1 MRKLTIVF
9 HHAGGGHQSAAD
21 ALKATLAGQEHPW
34 DVSLLDIQE
43 LLDPLDLL
51 RRATGLRIQ
60 DTYNLI
66 LRKGWTRFTPQLL
79 VILQGTIR
87 LYHSPIVRAL
97 RAYWAQHPADLV
109 LSVIPHFN
117 REIAESLRPV
127 GIRTPREIPIW
138 PSQAGRDALKA
149 QPSAAKAASMA
160 GANGTAEAVPYPKL
174 SGNEPNQRILNSRTL
189 GTETA
194 ITKPPFVTLITDLA
208 DYPPHF
214 WIEPESEYII
224 VGSERARQQA
234 LTIGH
239 PADHIFQTSG
249 MILKPRF
256 YEKTTVDRVAERT
269 RLGLE
274 PDCPTGIVLFGGY
287 GSKVMVD
294 ITRKLN
300 EAGGGVQIILICG
313 HNQKLA
319 AELKNLRTRKP
330 VLVVG
335 FAQNV
340 EYYMALADF
349 FIGKPGPGSISEAL
363 QFHLPVIVECNS
375 KTLPQERYNAEWVT
389 EKGFGIVVPSFKN
402 IAPAVQRL
410 LESATFNAFRMKAN
424 EYSNRALFEVPIILE
439 ECAPHTAATIQPQA
453 AVLI

>member
-21 ALKATLAGQEHPW
+21 ALKATLSSQEHPW

-43 LLDPLDLL
+43 LLDPLDLI

-79 VILQGTIR
+79 VILQATIR
-87 LYHSPIVRAL
+87 LYHSPIVKAL
-97 RAYWAQHPADLV
+97 RTYWEQHPTDLV
-109 LSVIPHFN
+109 LSVIPHFD
-117 REIAESLRPV
+117 REIADSLRPV
-127 GIRTPREIPIW
+127 FTKTPATRT
-138 PSQAGRDALKA
+138 
-149 QPSAAKAASMA
+149 
-160 GANGTAEAVPYPKL
+160 
-174 SGNEPNQRILNSRTL
+174 
-189 GTETA
+189 
-194 ITKPPFVTLITDLA
+194 PFVTLITDLA

-214 WIEPESEYII
+214 WIERESEYII
-224 VGSERARQQA
+224 VGTERARQQA

-239 PADHIFQTSG
+239 DADHIFQTSG

-256 YEKTTVDRVAERT
+256 YEKTTVDRVAERKH
-269 RLGLE
+269 LGLE

-287 GSKVMVD
+287 GSKVMVN

-300 EAGGGVQIILICG
+300 ESGNGVQLILICG

-319 AELKNLRTRKP
+319 AELKNLPTRKP
-330 VLVVG
+330 ALVVG

-375 KTLPQERYNAEWVT
+375 RTLPQERYNAEWVT
-389 EKGFGIVVPSFKN
+389 EKGYGIVVPSFKE

-410 LESATFNAFRMKAN
+410 LDHATFDDFRRQVN
-424 EYSNRALFEVPIILE
+424 QYSNQALFEVPAILE
-439 ECAPHTAATIQPQA
+439 KCAPPTAAPIQPQE
-453 AVLI
+453 AV

>member
-1 MRKLTIVF
+1 MTIGELLRKLTIVF
-9 HHAGGGHQSAAD
+9 HHAGGGHQSAAE
-21 ALKATLAGQEHPW
+21 ALRDTLTQQEHPW
-34 DVSLLDIQE
+34 EVTLLDIQE
-43 LLDPLDLL
+43 LLDPLDLI

-79 VILQGTIR
+79 VVLQGTIR
-87 LYHSPIVRAL
+87 AYHSPIVKAL

-117 REIAESLRPV
+117 REIADSLR
-127 GIRTPREIPIW
+127 T
-138 PSQAGRDALKA
+138 DD
-149 QPSAAKAASMA
+149 
-160 GANGTAEAVPYPKL
+160 
-174 SGNEPNQRILNSRTL
+174 
-189 GTETA
+189 
-194 ITKPPFVTLITDLA
+194 TKTPFVTLITDLA

-214 WIEPESEYII
+214 WIERESEYII
-224 VGSERARQQA
+224 VGTDRARQQA

-239 PADHIFQTSG
+239 SADHIFQTSG

-256 YEKTTVDRVAERT
+256 YQKTTVDREAERK

-274 PDCPTGIVLFGGY
+274 PDCPTGIVLFGGH
-287 GSKVMVD
+287 GSQVMVD
-294 ITRKLN
+294 IARKLN
-300 EAGGGVQIILICG
+300 HGGSGVQLILICG

-319 AELKNLRTRKP
+319 AELKKLPTRKP
-330 VLVVG
+330 VAVVG

-389 EKGFGIVVPSFKN
+389 ENGYGIVVPTFKQ
-402 IAPAVQRL
+402 IVPAVQRL
-410 LESATFNAFRMKAN
+410 LAERDL
-424 EYSNRALFEVPIILE
+424 R
-439 ECAPHTAATIQPQA
+439 
-453 AVLI
+453 

>member
-1 MRKLTIVF
+1 MPAKMTIGDILRKLTIVF
-9 HHAGGGHQSAAD
+9 HHAGGGHQSAAE
-21 ALKATLAGQEHPW
+21 ALRDTLTQQENPW
-34 DVSLLDIQE
+34 EVTLLDIQE
-43 LLDPLDLL
+43 LLDPLDLI

-79 VILQGTIR
+79 VVLQGTIR
-87 LYHSPIVRAL
+87 AYHSPIVKAL

-117 REIAESLRPV
+117 REIADSLR
-127 GIRTPREIPIW
+127 T
-138 PSQAGRDALKA
+138 DD
-149 QPSAAKAASMA
+149 
-160 GANGTAEAVPYPKL
+160 
-174 SGNEPNQRILNSRTL
+174 
-189 GTETA
+189 
-194 ITKPPFVTLITDLA
+194 TKTPFVTLITDLA

-214 WIEPESEYII
+214 WIERESEYII
-224 VGSERARQQA
+224 VGTERARQQA

-239 PADHIFQTSG
+239 SADHIFQTSG

-256 YEKTTVDRVAERT
+256 YEKTTVDREAERK

-274 PDCPTGIVLFGGY
+274 PDCPTGIVLFGGH
-287 GSKVMVD
+287 GSQVMVD
-294 ITRKLN
+294 IARKLN
-300 EAGGGVQIILICG
+300 QAGSGVQLILICG

-319 AELKNLRTRKP
+319 AELKKLPTRKP
-330 VLVVG
+330 IAVVG

-389 EKGFGIVVPSFKN
+389 ENGYGIVVPSFKTN
-402 IAPAVQRL
+402 CARRSAPACRARL
-410 LESATFNAFRMKAN
+410 TMNFVGRPTNI
-424 EYSNRALFEVPIILE
+424 PIERCLK
-439 ECAPHTAATIQPQA
+439 CR
-453 AVLI
+453 

>member
-9 HHAGGGHQSAAD
+9 HHAGGGHRSAAE
-21 ALKATLAGQEHPW
+21 ALKATLSGQGHPW
-34 DVSLLDIQE
+34 DVALLDIQE
-43 LLDPLDLL
+43 LLDPLDLI

-79 VILQGTIR
+79 LILQGTIS
-87 LYHSPIVRAL
+87 LYHAPIVKAL

-117 REIAESLRPV
+117 REIAESHRPV
-127 GIRTPREIPIW
+127 DVRPSGTRT
-138 PSQAGRDALKA
+138 
-149 QPSAAKAASMA
+149 
-160 GANGTAEAVPYPKL
+160 
-174 SGNEPNQRILNSRTL
+174 
-189 GTETA
+189 
-194 ITKPPFVTLITDLA
+194 PFVTLITDLA

-214 WIEPESEYII
+214 WIETESEFII
-224 VGSERARQQA
+224 VGTDRARQQA
-234 LTIGH
+234 LTMGH
-239 PADHIFQTSG
+239 AAGHIFQTSG
-249 MILKPRF
+249 MILKPKF
-256 YEKTTVDRVAERT
+256 YEKTNVDRVAERK

-274 PDCPTGIVLFGGY
+274 PDCPTGIVLFGGH
-287 GSKVMVD
+287 GSRVMID
-294 ITRKLN
+294 ITKKLN
-300 EAGGGVQIILICG
+300 EAGSGVQLILICG

-319 AELKNLRTRKP
+319 AQIKSLQTRKP
-330 VLVVG
+330 IAVVG

-389 EKGFGIVVPSFKN
+389 ENGYGIVVSSFKN

-410 LESATFNAFRMKAN
+410 LESATFDEFRLKVK
-424 EYSNRALFEVPIILE
+424 EYSNRALLEVPVILE
-439 ECAPHTAATIQPQA
+439 KCVEHAAERFQT
-453 AVLI
+453 V